1 MAKENELPDSY
12 EYILDKFGEEK
23 LLSRYTWLY
32 DLMENFLRIKNYE
45 DNVIIS
51 SDILNHVVIDY
62 FVDFRIL
69 RRHMSQKFMHIQH
82 IGFCGINLCRWL

>member
-51 SDILNHVVIDY
+51 RVIY
-62 FVDFRIL
+62 FQIRIIFL
-69 RRHMSQKFMHIQH
+69 F
-82 IGFCGINLCRWL
+82 

>member
-51 SDILNHVVIDY
+51 LSLI
-62 FVDFRIL
+62 
-69 RRHMSQKFMHIQH
+69 HI
-82 IGFCGINLCRWL
+82 